1 MHKYV
6 TIDDIYK
13 MIELLPD
20 EKQNPLHE
28 NHEFFCAYTNEDGDH
43 CIAGEII
50 RMLGYDLPDVDDFQ
64 NTIPVGQLIDNL
76 YANDFD
82 DEAVEM
88 LYIGQKVADRLT
100 HADDPLAWAFAKRDM
115 VNFFNRSRKEEIA
128 QRNLQA
134 GY

>member
-20 EKQNPLHE
+20 EKQNPEDESGDCL
-28 NHEFFCAYTNEDGDH
+28 YTSEDGDH

-50 RMLGYDLPDVDDFQ
+50 RMLGYDLPDFDDFQ
-64 NTIPVGQLIDNL
+64 NTIPLGELIDNL

-100 HADDPLAWAFAKRDM
+100 HADDPLAWAMAKRDM
-115 VNFFNRSRKEEIA
+115 VLFFNRSRKEEIA
-128 QRNLQA
+128 QRRLQA
-134 GY
+134 GH

>member
-6 TIDDIYK
+6 TIDDVCK

-20 EKQNPLHE
+20 EKQNPISDDGD
-28 NHEFFCAYTNEDGDH
+28 CVYTNEDGDH

-50 RMLGYDLPDVDDFQ
+50 RMFGYDLPDFDDFQ
-64 NTIPVGQLIDNL
+64 NTVPVGELIDNL

-88 LYIGQKVADRLT
+88 LYVGQKVADRLT
-100 HADDPLAWAFAKRDM
+100 HADDPLAWAMAKRDM
-115 VNFFNRSRKEEIA
+115 VLFFNRSRKEEIA
-128 QRNLQA
+128 QRRLQA
-134 GY
+134 GH

>member
-6 TIDDIYK
+6 TIDDICK

-20 EKQNPLHE
+20 EKQNPVDDFS
-28 NHEFFCAYTNEDGDH
+28 NCAYTDESGNH

-50 RMLGYDLPDVDDFQ
+50 RMLGYDLPDADDFQ
-64 NTIPVGQLIDNL
+64 NTIPVGELIDNL

-88 LYIGQKVADRLT
+88 LYVGQKTADRLT
-100 HADDPLAWAFAKRDM
+100 HAGDPLAWAMAKRDM
-115 VNFFNRSRKEEIA
+115 VLFFNRSRKQEIA

-134 GY
+134 GH

>member
-20 EKQNPLHE
+20 EKQNPLTEDYH
-28 NHEFFCAYTNEDGDH
+28 CVYTNEDGNH

-50 RMLGYDLPDVDDFQ
+50 RMLGYDLPDENDFQ
-64 NTIPVGQLIDNL
+64 NTIPVEQLIDNL

-88 LYIGQKVADRLT
+88 LRVGQKTADRLT
-100 HADDPLAWAFAKRDM
+100 HSDDPLAWAIAKRDM
-115 VNFFNRSRKEEIA
+115 VNFFSWSRKEEIA
-128 QRNLQA
+128 QRRLQA
-134 GY
+134 GH

>member
-6 TIDDIYK
+6 TIDDVYK

-20 EKQNPLHE
+20 EKQNPLTEDYH
-28 NHEFFCAYTNEDGDH
+28 CVYTNEDGNH

-50 RMLGYDLPDVDDFQ
+50 RMLGYDLPDENDFQ
-64 NTIPVGQLIDNL
+64 NTIPVEQLIDNL

-88 LYIGQKVADRLT
+88 LRVGQKTADRLT
-100 HADDPLAWAFAKRDM
+100 HSDDPLAWAIAKRDM
-115 VNFFNRSRKEEIA
+115 INFFIKTRKEEIA
-128 QRNLQA
+128 QRRLQA
-134 GY
+134 GH

>member
-20 EKQNPLHE
+20 EKQNPLTEDYH
-28 NHEFFCAYTNEDGDH
+28 CVYTNEDGNH

-50 RMLGYDLPDVDDFQ
+50 RMLGYDLPDENDFQ
-64 NTIPVGQLIDNL
+64 NTIPVEQLIDNL

-88 LYIGQKVADRLT
+88 LRVGQKTADRLT
-100 HADDPLAWAFAKRDM
+100 HADDPLAWAIAKRDM
-115 VNFFNRSRKEEIA
+115 VNFFSWSRKEEIA
-128 QRNLQA
+128 QRRLQA
-134 GY
+134 GH

>member
-1 MHKYV
+1 MHKYI

-20 EKQNPLHE
+20 EKQNPLTEDYH
-28 NHEFFCAYTNEDGDH
+28 CAYTNEDGNH

-50 RMLGYDLPDVDDFQ
+50 RMLGYDLPDENDFQ
-64 NTIPVGQLIDNL
+64 NTIPVEQLIDNL

-88 LYIGQKVADRLT
+88 LRVGQKVADRLT
-100 HADDPLAWAFAKRDM
+100 HADDPLAWAIAKRDM
-115 VNFFNRSRKEEIA
+115 VLFFNRSRKEEIA
-128 QRNLQA
+128 QRRLQA
-134 GY
+134 GH

>member
-1 MHKYV
+1 MHNYI

-20 EKQNPLHE
+20 EKQNPVDDLS
-28 NHEFFCAYTNEDGDH
+28 NCAYTNEDGDH

-64 NTIPVGQLIDNL
+64 NTMPVGELIDNL
-76 YANDFD
+76 YANEFD
-82 DEAVEM
+82 DKAVEM
-88 LYIGQKVADRLT
+88 LYLGQKVADRLT
-100 HADDPLAWAFAKRDM
+100 HAGDPLAWAMAKRDM
-115 VNFFNRSRKEEIA
+115 VIFFVRSRKEEID
-128 QRNLQA
+128 QRRLQA

>member
-20 EKQNPLHE
+20 EKQNPLYE
-28 NHEFFCAYTNEDGDH
+28 GNDCAYTDENGDH

-50 RMLGYDLPDVDDFQ
+50 RMLGYDLPDADDVQ
-64 NTIPVGQLIDNL
+64 NTIPVAELIDNL

-88 LYIGQKVADRLT
+88 LHIGQKVADKLT
-100 HADDPLAWAFAKRDM
+100 HAEDPLAWAIAKRDM

-128 QRNLQA
+128 QRRLQA
-134 GY
+134 GH

>member
-1 MHKYV
+1 MHKYI

-20 EKQNPLHE
+20 EKQNPLYE
-28 NHEFFCAYTNEDGDH
+28 DNDCAYTNEDGDH

-50 RMLGYDLPDVDDFQ
+50 RMLGYDLPDADDFQ
-64 NTIPVGQLIDNL
+64 NTIPVTELIDNL

-88 LYIGQKVADRLT
+88 LYIGQKIADKLT
-100 HADDPLAWAFAKRDM
+100 HAEDPLAWAIAKRDM

-128 QRNLQA
+128 QRRLQA
-134 GY
+134 GH

>member
-20 EKQNPLHE
+20 EKQNPLTEDYH
-28 NHEFFCAYTNEDGDH
+28 CVYTNEDGNH

-50 RMLGYDLPDVDDFQ
+50 RMLGYDLPDENDFQ
-64 NTIPVGQLIDNL
+64 NTMPVEQLIDNL

-88 LYIGQKVADRLT
+88 LRVGQKTADRLT
-100 HADDPLAWAFAKRDM
+100 HSDDPLAWAIAKRDM
-115 VNFFNRSRKEEIA
+115 INFFIKSRKEEIA
-128 QRNLQA
+128 QRRLQA
-134 GY
+134 GH

>member
-20 EKQNPLHE
+20 EKQNPLTEDYH
-28 NHEFFCAYTNEDGDH
+28 CVYTNEDGNH

-50 RMLGYDLPDVDDFQ
+50 RMLGYDLPDENDFQ
-64 NTIPVGQLIDNL
+64 NTIPVEQLIDNL

-88 LYIGQKVADRLT
+88 LRVGQKTADRLT
-100 HADDPLAWAFAKRDM
+100 HSDDPLAWAIAKRDM
-115 VNFFNRSRKEEIA
+115 INFFIKSRKEEIA
-128 QRNLQA
+128 QRRLQA
-134 GY
+134 GH